1 MAGKPLIDCTEM
13 DLSQEVVPRDELE
26 GWLKQRGRFWMLD
39 GILHID
45 NEQRLVVGHKNI
57 HADDWWAED
66 HIPGRPMF
74 PGALQIETAAQLAS
88 YNFMTFK
95 GDEDLGERFVGFGGV
110 DKARF
115 RGVVEPEC
123 RLIIAARLIRSS
135 ARMFRYQT
143 QGFVDGQLVFEAEI
157 LGVII

>member
-1 MAGKPLIDCTEM
+1 MPGKPLIDCTEM
-13 DLSQEVVPRDELE
+13 DLSQEVVAREELE
-26 GWLKQRGRFWMLD
+26 GWLKQRGRLWMLD
-39 GILHID
+39 GILHAD
-45 NEQRLVVGHKNI
+45 TERRLVVGYKDI
-57 HADDWWAED
+57 RSDDWWAED

-88 YNFMTFK
+88 YNFLTSRV
-95 GDEDLGERFVGFGGV
+95 GDEVGERFVGFGGV
-110 DKARF
+110 ENARF

-123 RLIIAARLIRSS
+123 RLIIVARLVRAS

-143 QGFVDGQLVFEAEI
+143 QGFVDGQIVFEAEI